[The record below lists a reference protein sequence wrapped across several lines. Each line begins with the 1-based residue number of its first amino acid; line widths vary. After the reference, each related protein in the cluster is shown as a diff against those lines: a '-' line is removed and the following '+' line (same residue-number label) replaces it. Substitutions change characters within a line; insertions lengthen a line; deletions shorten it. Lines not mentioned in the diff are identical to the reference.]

1 MIDQDNIAFMKEEQ
15 NNNLKMKT
23 LATQNNLQ
31 QIFSNSN
38 LFSNYRK
45 NSESDEEDDNQEKGF
60 LNGNNRF
67 IF

>member
-1 MIDQDNIAFMKEEQ
+1 MKEEQ

-31 QIFSNSN
+31 QILSSAN

-45 NSESDEEDDNQEKGF
+45 NSDSDEEDNNQEKGF